1 MCWRAHR
8 FILSCPSGSHNL
20 GRARWH
26 PKSGPQNAERAYI
39 DRVSRRRLFSLVA
52 CAVAMTTGAAA
63 GCSGVDDSTGPV
75 IGNPSGA
82 TATAV
87 PEPTT
92 TLPLAQTP
100 EYIASNTPC
109 PQGLTELGAVPL
121 GAAASGLSVRLVPYI
136 DLTEATAMVFDSAG
150 ASGGGFVGDR
160 RGRIWR
166 FAPDFAAQAGRDFG
180 AVISTEPVADFSSN
194 TAAEHDQGL
203 VGMTLGPDGRLWI
216 NRTDRHGSS
225 VLTVLTPSADRTTL
239 EGRYADVLE
248 VKQTNAQHNGG
259 DLLFD
264 PDGLLYVSFGDGG
277 GLGDPRHH
285 GQNLA
290 TPLGAVLRFAVEGA
304 SSADPGDWR
313 LTPAPDNPDLGPSSD
328 PHIWAYGARNPFRM
342 SLDEATSTL
351 WISDVGQQ
359 CMEEVTVLGLD
370 EGGANLGWNAYEG
383 SRRFVGAELDNHREP
398 DFEYRHGRGLCAVI
412 GGHVYRGSELD
423 WLTGRYVFADLC
435 GGDIYAVAVQPG
447 TAPDEVWSLGVSTPR
462 PVGFGVDTAGELY
475 VIDIETGVWRLAG

>member
-1 MCWRAHR
+1 MR
-8 FILSCPSGSHNL
+8 G
-20 GRARWH
+20 G
-26 PKSGPQNAERAYI
+26 
-39 DRVSRRRLFSLVA
+39 RLFSIA
-52 CAVAMTTGAAA
+52 TCAAA
-63 GCSGVDDSTGPV
+63 IAAGALAVGCSGIGIDEGAGPA
-75 IGNPSGA
+75 IGSPDGA
-82 TATAV
+82 GSAATS
-87 PEPTT
+87 EPAT
-92 TLPLAQTP
+92 TLPLTQTP

-109 PQGLTELGAVPL
+109 PQGLTELGATPL
-121 GAAASGLSVRLVPYI
+121 VEAAPGRSVTLVPYI
-136 DLTEATAMVFDSAG
+136 DLAEATVMVFDSVG
-150 ASGGGFVGDR
+150 AAGGGFVGDR

-166 FAPDFAAQAGRDFG
+166 FAPNFAAQAGRDFG
-180 AVISTEPVADFSSN
+180 AVISAEPVADFSSN

-239 EGRYADVLE
+239 DGRYADVLE

-313 LTPAPDNPDLGPSSD
+313 LAPAPGNPDLGPGSD
-328 PHIWAYGARNPFRM
+328 PHIWAYGARNPFRI

-359 CMEEVTVLGLD
+359 CMEEVTVLGLE

-383 SRRFVGAELDNHREP
+383 SRRFVGDELADHRPP
-398 DFEYRHGRGLCAVI
+398 DLEYRHGRGLCAVI
-412 GGHVYRGSELD
+412 GGHVYRGSQLQ
-423 WLTGRYVFADLC
+423 WLASRYVFADLC
-435 GGDIYAVAVQPG
+435 GGDIYAAAVAPG
-447 TAPDEVWSLGVSTPR
+447 TQTDDVWHLGVSTPR
-462 PVGFGVDTAGELY
+462 PVGFAVDAAGELY
-475 VIDIETGVWRLAG
+475 VIDMEIGVWRLTG

>member
-1 MCWRAHR
+1 MFSIATCAAA
-8 FILSCPSGSHNL
+8 ITAVALAAACSDIGTGDGTGP
-20 GRARWH
+20 AV
-26 PKSGPQNAERAYI
+26 SGPGDGGSA
-39 DRVSRRRLFSLVA
+39 
-52 CAVAMTTGAAA
+52 TT
-63 GCSGVDDSTGPV
+63 S
-75 IGNPSGA
+75 
-82 TATAV
+82 
-87 PEPTT
+87 EPAT
-92 TLPLAQTP
+92 TLPLTQTP

-109 PQGLTELGAVPL
+109 PPGLTELDAMPL
-121 GAAASGLSVRLVPYI
+121 GEAAPGRSVTLVPYI
-136 DLTEATAMVFDSAG
+136 DLTESTVMVFDSAG
-150 ASGGGFVGDR
+150 TADGGFVGDR

-166 FAPDFAAQAGRDFG
+166 FAPNFAAQAGRDFG
-180 AVISTEPVADFSSN
+180 AVISGEPVADFSSN

-225 VLTVLTPSADRTTL
+225 VLTVLTPSADRSTL
-239 EGRYADVLE
+239 EGPYADVLE
-248 VKQTNAQHNGG
+248 VEQTNAQHNGG

-290 TPLGAVLRFAVEGA
+290 TPLGAVLRFAVEGGG
-304 SSADPGDWR
+304 SADPGDWR
-313 LTPAPDNPDLGPSSD
+313 LIPAPGNPDLGPGSD
-328 PHIWAYGARNPFRM
+328 PRIWAYGARNPFRI
-342 SLDEATSTL
+342 SLDESTGTL

-370 EGGANLGWNAYEG
+370 EAGANLGWNSYEG
-383 SRRFVGAELDNHREP
+383 SRRFVGTELDHHRKP

-447 TAPDEVWSLGVSTPR
+447 AGPDEVWSLGVSTPR
-462 PVGFGVDTAGELY
+462 PVGFGVDAAGELY
-475 VIDIETGVWRLAG
+475 VIDIESGVWRLAG